1 MNFSDAACYGMLVA
15 PEAPVGRGSSDEM
28 PQQRAGGGLGLDALL
43 RRGAVGPGAVLKCWR
58 WPFI

>member
-1 MNFSDAACYGMLVA
+1 MLVA

-43 RRGAVGPGAVLKCWR
+43 RRAWGVGPGAVLKCWR